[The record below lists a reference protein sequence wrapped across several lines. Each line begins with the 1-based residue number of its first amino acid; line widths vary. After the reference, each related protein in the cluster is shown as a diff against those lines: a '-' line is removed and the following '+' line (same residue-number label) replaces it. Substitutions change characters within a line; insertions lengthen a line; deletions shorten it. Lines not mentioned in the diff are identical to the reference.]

1 MAVEKQV
8 VIIYAA
14 TKRYL
19 LDIPV
24 DQILDFEAGLFDY
37 VDAQYPEVFN
47 KIREEKKLT
56 EEIETMLN
64 EAITSY
70 KAQR

>member
-1 MAVEKQV
+1 M
-8 VIIYAA
+8 
-14 TKRYL
+14 
-19 LDIPV
+19 
-24 DQILDFEAGLFDY
+24 
-37 VDAQYPEVFN
+37 DAQYPEVFN